1 MDELE
6 RLRSTS
12 APGGTEFGDDLLMA
26 PVARVRR
33 RRRRTSASDSVL
45 IACSHCG
52 HGFDRTYNYK
62 EHLKTHNPSRDRP
75 FPCTVEGCTQRP
87 FTRIHDLDRHMK
99 AKHLKSKD
107 HECGYCYRR
116 FGRKDT
122 LRRHM
127 EDGCQL
133 RKQVKGSPARLR
145 AKSEVEIRPATA
157 TPPLINPAL
166 DGQNGPSIVS
176 APLPV
181 KREDRSPLRK

>member
-1 MDELE
+1 TTAGYSPFHLQATHGVSSQQVSACSSYDGYGSTSSTARIGSPFQTGPNPYFMNHSMQPSFHPDVFDPQHSAIASPQSEGVHLPTVTSSGSLPTLLSGSGDDEGMDELE

-87 FTRIHDLDRHMK
+87 F
-99 AKHLKSKD
+99 
-107 HECGYCYRR
+107 
-116 FGRKDT
+116 
-122 LRRHM
+122 
-127 EDGCQL
+127 
-133 RKQVKGSPARLR
+133 
-145 AKSEVEIRPATA
+145 
-157 TPPLINPAL
+157 
-166 DGQNGPSIVS
+166 
-176 APLPV
+176 
-181 KREDRSPLRK
+181 